1 MNQTKIDRV
10 YTLALQHKHSLDALR
25 LLQPMRHHS
34 METYEHTLRVCL
46 LSYSFGQY
54 LKFGREQLEL
64 IFDSALVHDL
74 GKLGTPDAVLHKNGK
89 LTPVERQVMNKHVE
103 ESYSMTRE
111 VPELELASIL
121 GALHHE
127 RWDGN
132 GYPLRLKGS
141 ETPLIGQVLALVDTW
156 DAMTSNRAYR
166 TGMSTN
172 KALRILFEERLEG
185 QFNPCL
191 VDKFIAF
198 IASASIKKVA

>member
-25 LLQPMRHHS
+25 LLQPMRQHS

-46 LSYSFGQY
+46 LSYSFGEY
-54 LKFGREQLEL
+54 LEFNEEQLEL

-74 GKLGTPDAVLHKNGK
+74 GKLGTPDAVLHKAGK

-103 ESYSMTRE
+103 ESYSMTLE
-111 VPELELASIL
+111 VPGLELASIL
-121 GALHHE
+121 GSLHHE

-132 GYPLRLKGS
+132 GYPLRLRGS
-141 ETPLIGQVLALVDTW
+141 ENPLIGQVIALVDTW
-156 DAMTSNRAYR
+156 DAMTSTRAYR
-166 TGMSTN
+166 TGMPAEQ
-172 KALRILFEERLEG
+172 ALRILFDERLKG
-185 QFNPCL
+185 QFNPLL

-198 IASASIKKVA
+198 IAITSLAEAA

>member
-10 YTLALQHKHSLDALR
+10 YKLALQHKHSLDALR

-103 ESYSMTRE
+103 ESYSMSKQA
-111 VPELELASIL
+111 PELEFASIL

-141 ETPLIGQVLALVDTW
+141 EIPLIGQVLTLVDTW
-156 DAMTSNRAYR
+156 DAMTSTRAYR
-166 TGMSTN
+166 TGMPAQ
-172 KALRILFEERLEG
+172 KALRILFDERLKG
-185 QFNPCL
+185 QFNPLL

-198 IASASIKKVA
+198 IASTSIEEMA

>member
-25 LLQPMRHHS
+25 LLQPMRQHS

-46 LSYSFGQY
+46 LSYSFGEY
-54 LKFGREQLEL
+54 LEFNEEQLEL

-74 GKLGTPDAVLHKNGK
+74 GKLGTPGAVLHKAGK

-103 ESYSMTRE
+103 ESYSMTLE

-121 GALHHE
+121 GSLHHE

-132 GYPLRLKGS
+132 GYPLRLRGS
-141 ETPLIGQVLALVDTW
+141 ENPLIGQVIALVDTW
-156 DAMTSNRAYR
+156 DAMTSTRAYR
-166 TGMSTN
+166 TGMPAD
-172 KALRILFEERLEG
+172 KALRILFDERLKG
-185 QFNPCL
+185 QFNPLL

-198 IASASIKKVA
+198 IAITSLAEVA

>member
-1 MNQTKIDRV
+1 MNQTKIDHV
-10 YTLALQHKHSLDALR
+10 YTLALQHKHSLDALK

-74 GKLGTPDAVLHKNGK
+74 GKLATPDAVLHKNGK
-89 LTPVERQVMNKHVE
+89 LTPIERQLMNKHVE
-103 ESYSMTRE
+103 GTYMMSKQA
-111 VPELELASIL
+111 PELEFASIL
-121 GALHHE
+121 GSLHHE

-141 ETPLIGQVLALVDTW
+141 EIPLIGQVLAIADTW
-156 DAMTSNRAYR
+156 DAMTSTRAYR
-166 TGMSTN
+166 TGMPAK
-172 KALRILFEERLEG
+172 KALRILFDERLQG
-185 QFNPCL
+185 QFNPFL
-191 VDKFIAF
+191 IDKFICF
-198 IASASIKKVA
+198 IANTSRTEDA

>member
-74 GKLGTPDAVLHKNGK
+74 GKLGTPDTVLHKNGK

-103 ESYSMTRE
+103 ESYSMTWE

-141 ETPLIGQVLALVDTW
+141 ETPLIGQVIALVDTW
-156 DAMTSNRAYR
+156 DAMTSTRAYR
-166 TGMSTN
+166 TGMPAQ
-172 KALRILFEERLEG
+172 KALRILLDERLKG
-185 QFNPCL
+185 QFNPIL

-198 IASASIKKVA
+198 IASTSIEEVA